1 MNVEKETGNHFK
13 HEQELKTFDDAAVL
27 WMKSK
32 KNRVKESTFAVY
44 YLAVQSHLLPKLGH
58 LKLDEITEEG
68 MNEYLDDLMNRDR
81 LRGEG
86 GLSWKTVSDIR
97 SILRMILETASR
109 NGYPHLGAIQ
119 LALPPTKPSSMQV
132 LTREEQSQLVSYL
145 MEHLTPMNLGILLSL
160 FSGLRIGEVCGLRW
174 GDIDFHYGTLRV
186 SRTVIRYTDVSGD
199 GAKKTKLMVTDPKTV
214 NSLRTIPIPSDILA
228 LLEPFRQEPEC
239 YLISGTKQLIEP
251 RRLRGR
257 FKTVLQEAGIPDFRF
272 HALRHSFATR
282 CVEEEFDIKSLS
294 EILGHSSVKITM
306 DRYVHP
312 SMDFKK
318 QQMNR
323 LKLS

>member
-13 HEQELKTFDDAAVL
+13 HEQELKTFQDAAVL

-174 GDIDFHYGTLRV
+174 GD
-186 SRTVIRYTDVSGD
+186 TVIRYTDVSGD

-214 NSLRTIPIPSDILA
+214 NSLRTIPIPADILA

-251 RRLRGR
+251 RRLLGK

-282 CVEEEFDIKSLS
+282 
-294 EILGHSSVKITM
+294 
-306 DRYVHP
+306 
-312 SMDFKK
+312 
-318 QQMNR
+318 
-323 LKLS
+323 